1 MKTVKIIIPIVILL
15 VSISSSLSA
24 QTTSTWIG
32 GTPGRATDWNCAN
45 NWKENSVPDENSQVI
60 IPADR
65 LYYPVL
71 REEVDPIDALMV
83 QSGAEITLTH
93 SANLTILGSTGR
105 MDGMMLF
112 GNIEN
117 EGTLDLRFD
126 TGNGTVT
133 MSRIKGSGM
142 VNGNDDGPLASL
154 RME

>member
-45 NWKENSVPDENSQVI
+45 NWKENNVPDENSQVI

>member
-1 MKTVKIIIPIVILL
+1 MKTVKIIISIVTLL

-24 QTTSTWIG
+24 QTTATWIG
-32 GTPGRATDWNCAN
+32 GTPGRTTDWNCAN
-45 NWKENSVPDENSQVI
+45 NWKENRVPDENSQVV

-65 LYYPVL
+65 YYYPVL
-71 REEVDPIDALMV
+71 VADVDPIDALLV

-93 SANLTILGSTGR
+93 SANLTILGSSGR

>member
-1 MKTVKIIIPIVILL
+1 MKTLKTITSIFTLL
-15 VSISSSLSA
+15 ITLTSALSA
-24 QTTSTWIG
+24 QTTATWIG
-32 GTPGRATDWNCAN
+32 GTPGRATDWNCSS
-45 NWKENSVPDENSQVI
+45 NWKENRIPDENSQVI
-60 IPADR
+60 IPTDR

-105 MDGMMLF
+105 MDGMILF
-112 GNIEN
+112 GSIEN

-126 TGNGTVT
+126 TENGTVT

-142 VNGNDDGPLASL
+142 VNGSNDGPLASL
-154 RME
+154 RMQ

>member
-1 MKTVKIIIPIVILL
+1 MKTVKTLAAIIMLM
-15 VSISSSLSA
+15 ISLTTALSA

-65 LYYPVL
+65 YYYPVL
-71 REEVDPIDALMV
+71 VTDVDPIDALLV
-83 QSGAEITLTH
+83 QSGALVTLTH
-93 SANLTILGSTGR
+93 SANLTILGGTGR
-105 MDGMMLF
+105 MDGMILY
-112 GNIEN
+112 GNIDN

-126 TGNGTVT
+126 TGNGNVT

-142 VNGNDDGPLASL
+142 ISGSNDGPLASL